1 MTDEQIQ
8 NEIQTSTKEIEK
20 FLNKKK
26 KGKLIVIANDKALKN
41 ISKKFSN
48 KDGLLIVSNS
58 EYKELTKDILD
69 GAKIIMP
76 QYLDLSVIKKAT
88 NYNENMQI

>member
-41 ISKKFSN
+41 ISKNFSN

-88 NYNENMQI
+88 NYNENM

>member
-20 FLNKKK
+20 ILNKKK

-88 NYNENMQI
+88 NYNENMQ

>member
-26 KGKLIVIANDKALKN
+26 KGKLIVIANDKALN
-41 ISKKFSN
+41 
-48 KDGLLIVSNS
+48 NS

-88 NYNENMQI
+88 NYNENMQIWWELWQ